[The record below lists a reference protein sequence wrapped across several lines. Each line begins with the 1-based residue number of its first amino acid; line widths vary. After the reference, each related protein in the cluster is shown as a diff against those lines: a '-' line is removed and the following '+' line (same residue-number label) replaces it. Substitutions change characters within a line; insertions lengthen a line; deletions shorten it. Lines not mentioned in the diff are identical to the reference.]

1 MVKRTFRQVVLGST
15 LLFVFSCKPLRSQM
29 RADGSQSPELGSWN
43 CAFHLLEEE
52 LDFDQ
57 EDFWTSDDS
66 ISNISP
72 DYHQVERERCSN
84 AAERLETENR
94 ELARAHATMESAC
107 FVVTALLPLAAF
119 CMMKLYSDQL
129 SPAQQKDRQS

>member
-1 MVKRTFRQVVLGST
+1 MHGEEII
-15 LLFVFSCKPLRSQM
+15 P
-29 RADGSQSPELGSWN
+29 P
-43 CAFHLLEEE
+43 EE

-119 CMMKLYSDQL
+119 CMMKLYSDRL
-129 SPAQQKDRQS
+129 SPGCRKTDKARAFSCRRCPYLGSKTLIIRFINLRLKLYISNSLSIFLLDT